1 MNILKTFVL
10 IGVIDSHDGVFATVE
25 LNTNPAS
32 NGGPA
37 TAIMPVAAF
46 PCEIS
51 EGKVFYVV
59 KMHEDQD
66 AVIVCEDEKN
76 GRQPGKADSNC
87 MH

>member
-1 MNILKTFVL
+1 MNILTTFILV
-10 IGVIDSHDGVFATVE
+10 GVIDSHDGVFATVE

-37 TAIMPVAAF
+37 TAVMPVSAF

-51 EGKVFYVV
+51 EGKVFYVM
-59 KMHEDQD
+59 KLHEDQD
-66 AVIVCEDEKN
+66 AVIVCEDDKN
-76 GRQPGKADSNC
+76 EQRREESDTC